1 MNLPALPPALSASL
15 IDALPS
21 RLKRRAGALAADCA
35 SWAVDGDRV
44 TVGGQVVT
52 VADTVTCSCLLSPK
66 CAHVGAVAL
75 AAPVADDP
83 APHVPTGAGP
93 EMAPDMAPQ
102 AAPDAAGT
110 AGQSG
115 ETAAAPPTA
124 TAAELERRREL
135 AERAR
140 GFVDVVL
147 ARGIC
152 AIGIADHAAG
162 LALLQAARA
171 AGLPRL
177 ERALTGVVGA
187 SRSMRTTAP
196 TGRDDLARR
205 VGALATAA
213 HELAADPGS
222 PEAAGRAR
230 RTYSALDGRGTGTF
244 TPVAA
249 EPIVAAS
256 GFAGVV
262 VTFTDGKGEFLRFAH
277 APPGDAADVRAAWLG
292 RAALGDL
299 HCSHAELAR
308 HRLLVSGGRT
318 SADGRL
324 GRGRGVRAALGA
336 AITPDDLR
344 GIDGYLLLEGT
355 VISGDRRGFTLAE
368 SGEAGE
374 TGSTAPATH
383 GRTHRLRFS
392 GDARR
397 AGLGDLIGWMAA
409 QSGLRVVVKHG
420 ADGDGDTGGDG
431 VVVRVWG
438 DDGEQV
444 FPGLDRPTVPRANK
458 ADPSAAPSDHAE
470 RGLTAPAPGVPEL
483 LADWA
488 GLAVTGGAT
497 AVRARER
504 RLLADA
510 ARLGDL
516 AAPVAAEL
524 LRGLLD
530 ATDSTAM
537 ARIHVYLGR

>member
-1 MNLPALPPALSASL
+1 MTPP
-15 IDALPS
+15 
-21 RLKRRAGALAADCA
+21 RTCRRGRA
-35 SWAVDGDRV
+35 
-44 TVGGQVVT
+44 
-52 VADTVTCSCLLSPK
+52 PK
-66 CAHVGAVAL
+66 W
-75 AAPVADDP
+75 PP
-83 APHVPTGAGP
+83 IWP
-93 EMAPDMAPQ
+93 PQ